1 MDSALLTNM
10 FYLGPTVSVI
20 EKLLRPLVVYVFLV
34 VGLRLAGKRE
44 LAQLNPFDLIVLL
57 TLSNTLQNAIIG
69 NDTSVTGG
77 VIGGTTL
84 LAVNYLVVRF
94 LYKHEKIERV
104 VEGDP
109 DYLVRRGQIQ
119 HDRLEKE
126 LITMGEL
133 EVAARKQG
141 IASLGEVDEAVL
153 EPGGAM
159 VFTARKPVPEDLR
172 HNELVRRFDALSEEL
187 RQLRITIS
195 RG

>member
-10 FYLGPTVSVI
+10 FYLGPTVNVL

-69 NDTSVTGG
+69 NDNSVTGG

-187 RQLRITIS
+187 RQLRITLS